1 MVIKPT
7 KQNEY
12 RESQATRF
20 SGAMRLVKEE
30 GGSLGRAALS
40 FGVSKTSLYRRLEKG
55 VNADWRSG
63 RKTTLSMDKEK
74 SIVQV
79 IMYRSKLGVCMT
91 DGELRILAQQRAKKA
106 GRAMPKFFPSSR
118 WPTRFVDR
126 HIDRLTR
133 KKAQILDV
141 KRFKMS
147 TKELIHSYYINLQ
160 EAMEGLSAAQVWN
173 SDETSF

>member
-1 MVIKPT
+1 
-7 KQNEY
+7 
-12 RESQATRF
+12 
-20 SGAMRLVKEE
+20 
-30 GGSLGRAALS
+30 
-40 FGVSKTSLYRRLEKG
+40 
-55 VNADWRSG
+55 
-63 RKTTLSMDKEK
+63 MDKEK